1 MPPTARN
8 IAAAAAFSFPKE
20 NKAMA
25 DFSLIRDRMVAAQ
38 LKQRGIADPHV
49 LAAMAEVPR
58 EEFVE
63 PGYGEFAYEDSALP
77 IAEGQ
82 TISQPYI
89 VAAMIEAAA
98 IAPGD
103 KVLEIGAG
111 SGYAAAVLSRM
122 AGQVFAIERHAA
134 LTEAAEAR
142 FKKLGYRNIHLRTGD
157 GTKGWPE
164 EAPFDAIIVS
174 AVGPK
179 APQALKDQL
188 RIGGAL
194 ILPLGEAGEQRLLR
208 LVRTAETRFEEDDL
222 GAVRFVRLIEAEG

>member
-1 MPPTARN
+1 
-8 IAAAAAFSFPKE
+8 
-20 NKAMA
+20 MA
-25 DFSLIRDRMVAAQ
+25 DFSHARDRMVAAQ
-38 LKQRGIADPHV
+38 LKRRGIADPHV
-49 LAAMAEVPR
+49 LAAMAAVPR
-58 EEFVE
+58 EAFVAA
-63 PGYGEFAYEDSALP
+63 GYGEFAYEDTALP

-82 TISQPYI
+82 TISQPYV

-122 AGQVFAIERHAA
+122 AGQVFAIERHNA
-134 LTEAAEAR
+134 LTGAARAR
-142 FKKLGYRNIHLRTGD
+142 LRKLGYGNIRLRTGD

-174 AVGPK
+174 AGGPK

-194 ILPLGEAGEQRLLR
+194 VLPVGEGGGQRLLR
-208 LVRTAETRFEEDDL
+208 LVRRGETEFEQDDL
-222 GAVRFVRLIEAEG
+222 GAVHFVRLIGAEG

>member
-1 MPPTARN
+1 
-8 IAAAAAFSFPKE
+8 
-20 NKAMA
+20 MA
-25 DFSLIRDRMVAAQ
+25 DFSRFRDRMVAAQ
-38 LKQRGIADPHV
+38 LKRRGIADPHV
-49 LAAMAEVPR
+49 LEAMGQVPR
-58 EEFVE
+58 EEFVA

-82 TISQPYI
+82 SISQPYI

-111 SGYAAAVLSRM
+111 SGYAAAILSRM
-122 AGQVFAIERHAA
+122 AAQVFAIERHAS

-142 FKKLGYRNIHLRTGD
+142 FKKLGYRNIHLLTGD

-194 ILPLGEAGEQRLLR
+194 ILPVGEAGEQRLLR
-208 LVRTAETRFEEDDL
+208 LVRTAEASFETDDL
-222 GAVRFVRLIEAEG
+222 GAVRFVRLIETEG